1 MRKVFLSFAVLALLA
16 IAVDA
21 AQAQLRAPYHPPASE
36 GNRRHETRVDQG
48 ATYNPGRTGGG
59 APQGGI
65 SYPGYWTY
73 NRFSNL
79 GFGGLNYYYG
89 PLGGYTP
96 YVSTPYA
103 TTSYGYPNF
112 GPYYSYVP
120 LAPVVR
126 QGIAWPEDD
135 AAAGLGKGGGNQ
147 AAPARKPPP
156 QDLQPNVKI
165 FDNEPSPE
173 ALRKS
178 LRYQGQG
185 DEWFAKQNYLQAY
198 GHYKQALSAAPAR
211 PEPRFR
217 MAMALV
223 ATANYSSAVDEIKR
237 AMKADPNWPT
247 NGAAL
252 DDLFGAE
259 NALSKNAVL
268 HKLAGWVRED
278 IRDPDRLFL
287 MGVLLHFNADTD
299 KSHTFFEASYEM
311 SPNPVYAQ
319 AFLEAEDNARA
330 NRPGAA
336 PRPQPPVEDE
346 KTPPAPAPA
355 RKAPEEPKPR
365 PLASG
370 AHPAGEFQP
379 AL

>member
-1 MRKVFLSFAVLALLA
+1 MRKVYLSLAVALVLTLSA
-16 IAVDA
+16 TA
-21 AQAQLRAPYHPPASE
+21 AQAQYRAPYHPPGAE
-36 GNRRHETRVDQG
+36 GNRRHETQANNGSTYQG
-48 ATYNPGRTGGG
+48 GRAVGG
-59 APQGGI
+59 APQAGI

-103 TTSYGYPNF
+103 NTSYGYPTF

-126 QGIAWPEDD
+126 QGIPWPDD
-135 AAAGLGKGGGNQ
+135 LDPAAGQGKGGLGN
-147 AAPARKPPP
+147 AARKPPP
-156 QDLQPNVKI
+156 QELQPNVKI
-165 FDNEPSPE
+165 FDKQPSPE

-178 LRYQGQG
+178 LHYQGQG
-185 DEWFAKQNYLQAY
+185 DDWFAKQNYLQAY
-198 GHYKQALSAAPAR
+198 GHYKQALGVAPTR
-211 PEPRFR
+211 SEPRFR

-223 ATANYSSAVDEIKR
+223 GTSNYSTAVDEIKR
-237 AMKADPNWPT
+237 AMKADPNWPKT
-247 NGAAL
+247 GAAL
-252 DDLFGAE
+252 DDLFGAA
-259 NALSKNAVL
+259 NGLSKNAVL
-268 HKLAGWVRED
+268 HKVAAWVRED

-299 KSHTFFEASYEM
+299 KSHTFFEAAYEM

-319 AFLEAEDNARA
+319 AFLEAEDDSRA
-330 NRPGAA
+330 NRPAVE
-336 PRPQPPVEDE
+336 PRPQPPVDDD
-346 KTPPAPAPA
+346 KTSPPPAPA

-370 AHPAGEFQP
+370 YGASGATRI
-379 AL
+379 